1 MVQGVALVKRVTLYT
16 RRGCHLCER
25 VEGLLRR
32 ARRQA
37 DFEIQFVDV
46 DKNEDLKQRYGERVP
61 VVAIDGEEL
70 FGPAM
75 ELEAFLNRVS
85 S

>member
-1 MVQGVALVKRVTLYT
+1 MAQGVALVKRVTLYT

-25 VEGLLRR
+25 VEELLRR

-37 DFEIQFVDV
+37 DFSMEFVDV
-46 DKNEDLKQRYGERVP
+46 DKREDLKQRYGDQVP

-70 FGPAM
+70 FGHAM
-75 ELEAFLNRVS
+75 ELEAFLKRVS
-85 S
+85 G

>member
-1 MVQGVALVKRVTLYT
+1 VKRVTLYT

-37 DFEIQFVDV
+37 DFEIEFVDV
-46 DKNEDLKQRYGERVP
+46 DKTDDLKQRYGEQVP

-70 FGPAM
+70 FGHAM
-75 ELEAFLNRVS
+75 EMEAFLKQVS